1 MRHIAQN
8 GVATCAHTARDGWIN
23 LTWMAFVVV
32 GPEDAD
38 AAALSTEE
46 LVSRVVGLS
55 QAMRAHVVGAVDRMQ
70 EINRGIHL
78 LSMNARIEAA
88 RAGAAGAGF
97 GVVGQELT
105 RMSENMREAAM
116 SLIRESQ
123 ARGADLDV
131 LLRVLNEDV
140 VASRLCDLAC
150 SAIDIVDR
158 NLYERSCDVR
168 WWATEPA
175 LAAVLREPSAATAR
189 HASQRLGQ
197 ILDSY
202 TVYAD
207 LVIAD
212 AQGRVVC
219 NGRPTRFRSAGAR
232 VEASE
237 WFRAAMRTRSGTEF
251 GFQSMHDSPLVDG
264 QSTLAYSC
272 AVRVPQ
278 LPAGPPLGVLGILFK
293 WRALGQTVLEQL
305 PLSPAERT
313 RTRACLV
320 DAEGRLLADT
330 RPGRSAVLDFP
341 ERAALFRERR
351 GVVTTQVE
359 GRRVLVAHAASAG
372 YETYRTGWHA
382 LLLRDEAGG

>member
-1 MRHIAQN
+1 MVT
-8 GVATCAHTARDGWIN
+8 VADG
-23 LTWMAFVVV
+23 LS
-32 GPEDAD
+32 DAD
-38 AAALSTEE
+38 AAGLSTEE
-46 LVSRVVGLS
+46 LVSRVVCLS

-97 GVVGQELT
+97 GVVGEELT
-105 RMSENMREAAM
+105 RMSGNMREAAM
-116 SLIRESQ
+116 GLVRESQ
-123 ARGADLDV
+123 ERGTDLDA

-175 LAAVLREPSAATAR
+175 VARVLRDPSDANAR

-207 LVIAD
+207 LVVAD

-219 NGRPTRFRSAGAR
+219 NGRPTRYRAVGAR
-232 VEASE
+232 VEDSE

-251 GFQSMHDSPLVDG
+251 GFESMHDSPLVDG

-272 AVRVPQ
+272 AIRDTEVPR
-278 LPAGPPLGVLGILFK
+278 GPPIGVLGILFK

-305 PLSPAERT
+305 PLSPGERK

-320 DAEGRLLADT
+320 DAQGRLLADT
-330 RPGRSAVLDFP
+330 RPGRSAVLEFP
-341 ERAALFRERR
+341 ERMALFRERR
-351 GVVTTQVE
+351 GVVTTRVD

-382 LLLRDEAGG
+382 LLLREDPGP

>member
-1 MRHIAQN
+1 
-8 GVATCAHTARDGWIN
+8 
-23 LTWMAFVVV
+23 MASVVV
-32 GPEDAD
+32 GFNDQQSAV
-38 AAALSTEE
+38 LSTEE
-46 LVSRVVGLS
+46 MVARVVGLS

-105 RMSENMREAAM
+105 RMSENMREAAA

-123 ARGADLDV
+123 ARGADLDAV
-131 LLRVLNEDV
+131 LRVLNEDV

-175 LAAVLREPSAATAR
+175 VAQALRDESPATLR

-212 AQGRVVC
+212 ARGRVIC
-219 NGRPTRFRSAGAR
+219 NGRPTRYRSAGAR
-232 VEASE
+232 VDATD
-237 WFRAAMRTRSGTEF
+237 WFRAAMNTRSGSEF
-251 GFQSMHDSPLVDG
+251 GFQSMHDSPLVDR

-272 AVRVPQ
+272 AVRDPDAPQ
-278 LPAGPPLGVLGILFK
+278 GAPLGVLGILFK
-293 WRALGQTVLEQL
+293 WRALGQTVVDQL
-305 PLSPAERT
+305 PLSDAERV

-320 DAEGRLLADT
+320 DADGRILADT
-330 RPGRSAVLDFP
+330 RPGQSAVLDFP
-341 ERAALFRERR
+341 ERAAMFREKR
-351 GVVTTQVE
+351 GVLAT
-359 GRRVLVAHAASAG
+359 RINARPVLVCHAASG
-372 YETYRTGWHA
+372 GFETYRTGWHA
-382 LLLRDEAGG
+382 LLLREEAAS